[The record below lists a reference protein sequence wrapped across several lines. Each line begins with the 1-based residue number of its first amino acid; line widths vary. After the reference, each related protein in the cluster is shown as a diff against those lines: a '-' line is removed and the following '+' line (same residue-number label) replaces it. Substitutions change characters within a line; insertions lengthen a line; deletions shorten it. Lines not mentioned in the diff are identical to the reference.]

1 MCFYLLL
8 FSADVVIFVFYLH
21 MEPFLSQYIQK
32 WVEQYLEL
40 SQQRQ
45 HIDETLR
52 SLKALITTNG
62 GTLPGA
68 EAAIFKP
75 ETKSLAPAITKAYA
89 DYDTKGSWAY
99 KIEYVLA
106 ANDGPPIPVID
117 IATTLNTIEPE
128 LDINKIIKAVTM
140 EASKLGLNGKLGIKK
155 KGNKNFYFLPKQE
168 AAEQGKIG
176 FHEE

>member
-1 MCFYLLL
+1 
-8 FSADVVIFVFYLH
+8 
-21 MEPFLSQYIQK
+21 MEPLLSQYIQK

-40 SQQRQ
+40 SKQRQ

-68 EAAIFKP
+68 EAAIYKP

-117 IATTLNTIEPE
+117 IATALNTIEPE

-176 FHEE
+176 FQEE